1 MTDTRNAGA
10 IVSSIATGT
19 VTQLKRIDIAMI
31 AAAIVEV
38 PRWYVAFAAIK
49 EPWWA
54 AVPMGILLAWG
65 ASAGWKAYF
74 ANKRRWL
81 LLGIN
86 VTSLVGALI
95 VIAPVLYAM
104 TFTPLDEI
112 NLALI
117 MSQNLLIAWAATL
130 AVTTFIPLVQIA
142 AVKMYSAAPQD
153 DDTDDETAEDET
165 PQIAQDDAPLPY
177 VPAPVAERKP
187 VRKTARKRKPAKLT
201 PEQRRAQVMESG
213 ITDAATIAAQF
224 NVSMR
229 TAQADIAA
237 TRDAMTQT
245 NGVSA

>member
-1 MTDTRNAGA
+1 MSINAIGA
-10 IVSSIATGT
+10 IIAA
-19 VTQLKRIDIAMI
+19 QFKRIDIAMI

-74 ANKRRWL
+74 ADKRRWL
-81 LLGIN
+81 LLAIN
-86 VTSLVGALI
+86 VTSLAGALI

-104 TFTPLDEI
+104 TFTPLDDI

-117 MSQNLLIAWAATL
+117 MSQELLIAWAATL

-142 AVKMYSAAPQD
+142 AVKMYSVTPAQD
-153 DDTDDETAEDET
+153 DDDAIAEDET
-165 PQIAQDDAPLPY
+165 PTIAQDDAPLTY
-177 VPAPVAERKP
+177 VPAPQNERKP
-187 VRKTARKRKPAKLT
+187 ARKPARKRKPQKLT

-237 TRDAMTQT
+237 TRDAMLST
-245 NGVSA
+245 NGGAK

>member
-1 MTDTRNAGA
+1 MTERNAGA
-10 IVSSIATGT
+10 IATNI

-74 ANKRRWL
+74 ADRRRWL
-81 LLGIN
+81 LLAIN
-86 VTSLVGALI
+86 VTSLVGALV

-112 NLALI
+112 NLATV
-117 MSQNLLIAWAATL
+117 MSQELLMMWAATL
-130 AVTTFIPLVQIA
+130 AITTFIPLVQIA
-142 AVKMYSAAPQD
+142 AVKMYSAQN
-153 DDTDDETAEDET
+153 TTAET
-165 PQIAQDDAPLPY
+165 PQEDAQDVDTTDAETPQTDATTTAQTALAQP
-177 VPAPVAERKP
+177 RK
-187 VRKTARKRKPAKLT
+187 RKATKRKPAKLT

-224 NVSMR
+224 QVSMR

-237 TRDAMTQT
+237 TRQATLST
-245 NGVSA
+245 NGGAK

>member
-1 MTDTRNAGA
+1 MSINAIGA
-10 IVSSIATGT
+10 IIAA
-19 VTQLKRIDIAMI
+19 QFKRIDIAMI

-74 ANKRRWL
+74 ADKRRWL
-81 LLGIN
+81 LLAIN
-86 VTSLVGALI
+86 VTSLAGALI

-104 TFTPLDEI
+104 TFTPLDDI

-117 MSQNLLIAWAATL
+117 MSQELLIAWAATL

-142 AVKMYSAAPQD
+142 AVKMYSVAPAQNDIAD
-153 DDTDDETAEDET
+153 DDAIAEDDT
-165 PQIAQDDAPLPY
+165 PTIAQDDAPLTY
-177 VPAPVAERKP
+177 VPAPQNERKSA
-187 VRKTARKRKPAKLT
+187 RKTARKRKPQKLT
-201 PEQRRAQVMESG
+201 PEQRRAQILESG
-213 ITDAATIAAQF
+213 MDDAATIAAQF

-245 NGVSA
+245 NGVTA